1 MGKRALL
8 VFVLAI
14 LFTSKIVEGS
24 INELEIKEIRVLERD
39 KDVFVYLRNLPR
51 PVGFH
56 VWINGEEVTENC
68 RIRFNSQLLNTESIL
83 IIGLPDN
90 ILNTSNELFINF
102 YDETFSKNFTE
113 TFDFLPKK
121 WFDMNWP
128 LTIGVIV
135 GLVVLFLIGS
145 RKMIKK
151 GKSLDGITA
160 NPIMKTTTY
169 NEMLIKTVLVLVI
182 SVGLFVYVSFHPYF
196 HYPQLISSSWGL
208 FYDILHYFSLGC
220 FYVAIA
226 GFSYHI
232 LRFAFG
238 LERRPSKDSSIKQ
251 IGTFQFY
258 FRKILGGT
266 DETNEKLNKE
276 KHPSIVVI
284 SKTLLI
290 ITVFFTLRIIL
301 LLILSTLYTYYPS
314 NFMLV
319 LNNGGIYAHS
329 IYGWLGMLLQILTLV
344 FLISVAISFFVSL
357 NTIYG
362 IYFKDSTEKKETKK
376 YNQIIRI
383 ILPLIFYGLYQLTE
397 NILMNTNFQI

>member
-8 VFVLAI
+8 VLVLAI
-14 LFTSKIVEGS
+14 LFASQIAEGS
-24 INELEIKEIRVLERD
+24 VNEIEIDEIRVLERE
-39 KDVFVYLRNLPR
+39 KEVFVYLRNLPR
-51 PVGFH
+51 PLGFR
-56 VWINGEEVTENC
+56 VWINSEEVTENC
-68 RIRFNSQLLNTESIL
+68 RVRFDSKLLNTESIL
-83 IIGLPDN
+83 LIGLPQN
-90 ILNTSNELFINF
+90 VLNTSNELFITF

-135 GLVVLFLIGS
+135 GLIVLFFVGS

-151 GKSLDGITA
+151 GKSADGITA
-160 NPIMKTTTY
+160 NPITKTTTY
-169 NEMLIKTVLVLVI
+169 NEMMVKTVLVLII
-182 SVGLFVYVSFHPYF
+182 SIGLFIYVSYHPYF
-196 HYPQLISSSWGL
+196 RYPQLISSSWGL
-208 FYDILHYFSLGC
+208 FYDILHFFSLGC

-226 GFSYHI
+226 GFSYHV

-238 LERRPSKDSSIKQ
+238 LERKPAPNSSIKQ
-251 IGTFQFY
+251 IGSFHYY

-266 DETNEKLNKE
+266 DQINEKLNKE

-301 LLILSTLYTYYPS
+301 LLLLNTLYTYYPS

-319 LNNGGIYAHS
+319 LNNEGINTHS
-329 IYGWLGMLLQILTLV
+329 IYGWLGVLLQVLTIV
-344 FLISVAISFFVSL
+344 FLISMAISFFVSL
-357 NTIYG
+357 NTIYT
-362 IYFKDSTEKKETKK
+362 IYFRNTSKKKKTKR
-376 YNQIIRI
+376 YNQIFRI

-397 NILMNTNFQI
+397 TILSNTNFQI